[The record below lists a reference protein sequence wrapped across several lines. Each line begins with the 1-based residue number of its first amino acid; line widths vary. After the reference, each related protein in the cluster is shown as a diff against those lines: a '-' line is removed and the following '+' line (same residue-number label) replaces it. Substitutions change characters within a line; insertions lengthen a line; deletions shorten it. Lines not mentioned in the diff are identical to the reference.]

1 MNADTPS
8 QTMLELS
15 PPDVGEQRARFFRR
29 ATDLLAVA
37 GVVVTL
43 YTIAGAPPVG
53 PVQLHAARLPVR
65 GLLAAGLLSLAL
77 IVIST
82 PIRLGERRV
91 QVRAGLIALGALSG
105 VSLAGDPRYAAI
117 LVLLLVGLEA
127 ARGGAI
133 APRAREQAAGAFLL
147 GIGTLLLDVRQ
158 SSVAQNLGVL
168 GVVLGLIAIA
178 GLFPTVRQRTI
189 RAPASEGDMSWLALV
204 SPILVLIVASQV
216 LAALPAPALLVY
228 MSLTIAFGVLNLA
241 WGVVGA
247 WRAKDDLVAWR
258 FLFFAD
264 WGLALTGLGSVVP
277 DGAGMQ
283 GAFLILLQIL
293 LVRLPLHELAQAR
306 AALGERPR
314 AGGLSVVVGAVL
326 CGLPPFAG
334 FAARFYLL
342 RGATEVG
349 WPLTVPLLF
358 GLLLW
363 VLIGLRIGRALG
375 LPRERSAIGLGLVL
389 GIALGLGVVPWL
401 ILQTVGLP

>member
-1 MNADTPS
+1 MNADNRSRTV
-8 QTMLELS
+8 LEMA
-15 PPDVGEQRARFFRR
+15 PPDVSEGTARFFRW
-29 ATDLLAVA
+29 ASDLLAVV
-37 GVVVTL
+37 GVAVTV
-43 YTIAGAPPVG
+43 YAIAGAPRLG
-53 PVQLHAARLPVR
+53 PVQLHASPLPVR

-77 IVIST
+77 IAAST
-82 PIRLGERRV
+82 PINLGERRN
-91 QVRAGLIALGALSG
+91 QIRAGLIAVGALSG

-117 LVLLLVGLEA
+117 VVLLLVGLEA

-133 APRAREQAAGAFLL
+133 PPRAREQAAGAFLL
-147 GIGTLLLDVRQ
+147 GIGTVLLDVHQ
-158 SSVAQNLGVL
+158 SAVAENLGVL

-178 GLFPTVRQRTI
+178 GLFPTVRERTV
-189 RAPASEGDMSWLALV
+189 RASATEGDVSWLALV
-204 SPILVLIVASQV
+204 APILVLIVASQV
-216 LAALPAPALLVY
+216 LAGLPAPELLVY
-228 MSLTIAFGVLNLA
+228 TALTIAFGVLNLA

-264 WGLALTGLGSVVP
+264 WGLALTGLGSVVA
-277 DGAGMQ
+277 DGSGTQ
-283 GAFLILLQIL
+283 GAFLILVQIL

-306 AALGERPR
+306 TALGERQR

-342 RGATEVG
+342 RAATEVG

-363 VLIGLRIGRALG
+363 VLITLRIGRVLG
-375 LPRERSAIGLGLVL
+375 LPRGRSAIGFGLVM

-401 ILQTVGLP
+401 VLQTVGLP

>member
-8 QTMLELS
+8 QTVLEL
-15 PPDVGEQRARFFRR
+15 PTPDVGERRARFFRR
-29 ATDLLAVA
+29 ASDVLAVG
-37 GVVVTL
+37 GVVVTVYAL
-43 YTIAGAPPVG
+43 AGAPPLG
-53 PVQLHAARLPVR
+53 PVQLHTSPLPVR

-77 IVIST
+77 IVSST
-82 PIRLGERRV
+82 SMRVGERRV
-91 QVRAGLIALGALSG
+91 QIRAGLIALGALSG

-117 LVLLLVGLEA
+117 VVLLLVGLEA

-147 GIGTLLLDVRQ
+147 GIGTVLLDVRP
-158 SSVAQNLGVL
+158 SRVAQNLGVL

-178 GLFPTVRQRTI
+178 GLFPTVRQRTV
-189 RAPASEGDMSWLALV
+189 RAPASEGDVSWLALV

-216 LAALPAPALLVY
+216 LARLPSPALLVY
-228 MSLTIAFGVLNLA
+228 MALTIAFGVLNLA
-241 WGVVGA
+241 WGVIGA

-264 WGLALTGLGSVVP
+264 WGLALAGLGSVVP

-283 GAFLILLQIL
+283 GAFLVLVQIL
-293 LVRLPLHELAQAR
+293 LVRFPMHELAQAR
-306 AALGERPR
+306 TALGERPR
-314 AGGLSVVVGAVL
+314 AGALSVVAGAVL

-342 RGATEVG
+342 RAATEVG
-349 WPLTVPLLF
+349 WPLTVPLLL

-375 LPRERSAIGLGLVL
+375 VPRGRSAIGFGLVL

-401 ILQTVGLP
+401 VLQAVGLP

>member
-8 QTMLELS
+8 QTILELA
-15 PPDVGEQRARFFRR
+15 PPDVGEGRARYFRT
-29 ATDLLAVA
+29 ASDVLSVV
-37 GVVVTL
+37 GVLVTVYAL
-43 YTIAGAPPVG
+43 VGAPRLG
-53 PVQLHAARLPVR
+53 PVQLHASPLPVR
-65 GLLAAGLLSLAL
+65 GLLAAGLVSLAL
-77 IVIST
+77 VAAST
-82 PIRLGERRV
+82 PMEAGEWRV

-117 LVLLLVGLEA
+117 VVLLLVGLEA

-133 APRAREQAAGAFLL
+133 TPRAREQAAGAFLL
-147 GIGTLLLDVRQ
+147 GIGTVLLDVHQ
-158 SSVAQNLGVL
+158 SAVAQNLGVL

-178 GLFPTVRQRTI
+178 GLFPTVRQRTL
-189 RAPASEGDMSWLALV
+189 RAPAAEGDLSWLALV

-216 LAALPAPALLVY
+216 LGGLPSPALVVY
-228 MSLTIAFGVLNLA
+228 MALTIAFGVLNLA

-258 FLFFAD
+258 FLFLAD
-264 WGLALTGLGSVVP
+264 WGLALTGLGAVVA
-277 DGAGMQ
+277 DGSGTQ
-283 GAFLILLQIL
+283 GAFLILVQIL
-293 LVRLPLHELAQAR
+293 LVRFPLHELAQAR
-306 AALGERPR
+306 TAQGERAR

-342 RGATEVG
+342 RAATEVG

-363 VLIGLRIGRALG
+363 VLITLRIGRTLG
-375 LPRERSAIGLGLVL
+375 IPRGRSAIGFGLVL
-389 GIALGLGVVPWL
+389 GIALGLGIVPWL
-401 ILQTVGLP
+401 VLQTVGLP